1 VVGVTVYVEGGGDRR
16 EQQARLRRA
25 FSQFIEKAGLK
36 ARMPKVVACG
46 DRNSAYKDFRSAH
59 KASSRKALLLVDSE
73 GPVRA
78 ESPWLHLQ
86 DRDGWNRLPNSTDDQ
101 YHLMVQTMESWFL
114 DDRKAIADYYGPG
127 FRSNAIPPWPEIE
140 LVPKSDV
147 YDTLRRSTQD
157 TRKGR
162 YHKGRHSFEILR
174 RLDPEKVVNSSAHA
188 EMFVNSLKEFSS
200 SA

>member
-1 VVGVTVYVEGGGDRR
+1 
-16 EQQARLRRA
+16 
-25 FSQFIEKAGLK
+25 
-36 ARMPKVVACG
+36 
-46 DRNSAYKDFRSAH
+46 
-59 KASSRKALLLVDSE
+59 
-73 GPVRA
+73 
-78 ESPWLHLQ
+78 
-86 DRDGWNRLPNSTDDQ
+86 
-101 YHLMVQTMESWFL
+101 MESWFL